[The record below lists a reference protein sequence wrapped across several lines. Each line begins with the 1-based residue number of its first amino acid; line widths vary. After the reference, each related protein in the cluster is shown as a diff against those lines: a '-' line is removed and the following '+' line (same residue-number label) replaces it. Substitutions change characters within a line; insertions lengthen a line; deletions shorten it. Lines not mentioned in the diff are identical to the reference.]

1 MTPAE
6 RRASG
11 SLATIFAARM
21 LGLFLVLPVFA
32 LEAARYPGGG
42 DPVLVGLAMGIYGLT
57 QGLLQIP
64 FGMASDRFG
73 RKRVIVL
80 GLLVFAAG
88 SLLAAAAPSLPW
100 LIAGRALQGAGAVS
114 AAVTALLA
122 DQTRDVVRTKAMAM
136 VGASIGLMFAV
147 SLVAA
152 PLLVARIGLAGL
164 FVLTGALALA
174 CIAVVTWWTPPAP
187 VQKAGVPRGRLADV
201 LRHPGLL
208 RLDVGVFVLHAVQLA
223 MWVAV
228 PALLVEAGLDKERH
242 WAVYLPTVLA
252 SFVVMGGSVPAG
264 AARLPAGGV
273 PRFGGA
279 AAGGAARAGGRC
291 RPAVAA
297 AAGRAAVPVLLRL
310 QCAGGDTAQPGI
322 AYCTAASA
330 RRRAR
335 CVQHAAIPGI
345 FCRRRCRRLAGQ
357 ERWLARAV
365 RCLCRLDAVVAGRRL
380 AHACAAGAL
389 VVRRRGLG
397 GRGAG
402 DIIDPTPERK
412 SMASVNKVILIGNC
426 GRDPEVRYLP
436 SGQAVANV
444 SVATTSKRKDKT
456 SGESIEETQWHRVTF
471 FDRLAEIVGE
481 YVKKGRP
488 IYVEGRLV
496 YRKFTNKDGVEQNA
510 TDIIATEMQLLGG
523 REGMGA
529 PSGGDE
535 EGGGAPRRSAPPGR
549 APAPAAQRPAASKPA
564 SGFDDMDDD
573 IPF

>member
-122 DQTRDVVRTKAMAM
+122 DQTRDVVRTKAMAL

-187 VQKAGVPRGRLADV
+187 VQKAGMPRGRLVDV

-228 PALLVEAGLDKERH
+228 PALLVQAGLDKERH

-252 SFVVMGGSVPAG
+252 SFVVMGGLFPLERRGYLRAVFLGSVALLLLVQLG
-264 AARLPAGGV
+264 LT
-273 PRFGGA
+273 A
-279 AAGGAARAGGRC
+279 AAGQPSLALLAVLLFLFFCGFNVLEATQPSLASRIAPPQARGAALGVYNTLQSLGFFAGG
-291 RPAVAA
+291 AV
-297 AAGRAAVPVLLRL
+297 
-310 QCAGGDTAQPGI
+310 GG
-322 AYCTAASA
+322 
-330 RRRAR
+330 
-335 CVQHAAIPGI
+335 
-345 FCRRRCRRLAGQ
+345 
-357 ERWLARAV
+357 WLAKNV
-365 RCLCRLDAVVAGRRL
+365 GLPGLFG
-380 AHACAAGAL
+380 ACAALMLLWL
-389 VVRRRGLG
+389 VV
-397 GRGAG
+397 AW
-402 DIIDPTPERK
+402 P
-412 SMASVNKVILIGNC
+412 M
-426 GRDPEVRYLP
+426 
-436 SGQAVANV
+436 
-444 SVATTSKRKDKT
+444 
-456 SGESIEETQWHRVTF
+456 
-471 FDRLAEIVGE
+471 
-481 YVKKGRP
+481 
-488 IYVEGRLV
+488 
-496 YRKFTNKDGVEQNA
+496 
-510 TDIIATEMQLLGG
+510 
-523 REGMGA
+523 
-529 PSGGDE
+529 
-535 EGGGAPRRSAPPGR
+535 R
-549 APAPAAQRPAASKPA
+549 APQARSSSAEEVLADEAQAT
-564 SGFDDMDDD
+564 
-573 IPF
+573 